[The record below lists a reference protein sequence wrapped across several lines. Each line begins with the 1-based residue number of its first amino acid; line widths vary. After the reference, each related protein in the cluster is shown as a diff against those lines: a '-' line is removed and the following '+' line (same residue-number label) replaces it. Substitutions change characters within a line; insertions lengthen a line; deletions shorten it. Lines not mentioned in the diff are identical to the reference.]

1 MKKIYLLII
10 AFYASVL
17 VLNAQVF
24 WTEDF
29 ATGCNRGQLAST
41 FTGSNGLWATV
52 STGINDAYANTFFVG
67 AQSAGNALGTCGSG
81 CVGTIDATLHLSNV
95 NLVVPGFVNV
105 GADTGASYFNGG
117 LCGIGYC
124 AITNKRAESPIIN
137 CTGKSSVTISF
148 AYIENGAT
156 TLDDASLW
164 YSADGGTVWSLL
176 DNMAKTPVG
185 SCSTNG
191 TWTAYSFSLPASANN
206 NPSVKIGFNWT
217 NNDDGVGTDP
227 SFAVDDITLSSL
239 SVGIPAASSV
249 SLEIFTTGNSVT
261 IKSADAVKLQGVY
274 DVLGRTI
281 TASLEN
287 NAINLDTQ
295 PSGVYFIRIEVKG
308 QVYTKKV
315 FIK

>member
-17 VLNAQVF
+17 VSSAQVF

-29 ATGCNRGQLAST
+29 ATGCNQGTLASAY
-41 FTGSNGLWATV
+41 TGTNGTWTIA
-52 STGINDAYANTFFVG
+52 STGTNDPYANTFYVG
-67 AQSAGNALGTCGSG
+67 AQEAGNPIGMCGTG
-81 CVGTIDATLHLSNV
+81 CAGTIDATLHLGNV
-95 NLVVPGFVNV
+95 AIPAASLA
-105 GADTGASYFNGG
+105 ADNGASYSSGG
-117 LCGIGYC
+117 VC
-124 AITNKRAESPIIN
+124 ASFSICVITNTRAESPIIN
-137 CTGKSSVTISF
+137 CTGKSSITISF
-148 AYIENGAT
+148 GYMENGST
-156 TLDDASLW
+156 TLDDATLW
-164 YSADGGTVWSLL
+164 YSADGGTTWTLL
-176 DNMAKTPVG
+176 DNMGKTLFG
-185 SCSTNG
+185 TCSPQG
-191 TWTAYSFSLPASANN
+191 MWTAYSFALPTSANN

-295 PSGVYFIRIEVKG
+295 PSGVYFIRVEVKG